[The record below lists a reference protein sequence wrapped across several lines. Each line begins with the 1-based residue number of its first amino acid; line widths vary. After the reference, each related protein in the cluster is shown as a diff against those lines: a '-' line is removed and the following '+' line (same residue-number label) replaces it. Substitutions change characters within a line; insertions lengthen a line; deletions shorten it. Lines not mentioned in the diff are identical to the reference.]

1 MAKVPQAIS
10 EEDVVKDVFNTQGIE
25 AKTELNDEQ
34 IMRVNKLKTLSKIVG
49 CDLLEDHLNDFM
61 ILQKSRQR
69 KSLSEF
75 VDVFKAK
82 AEHATTRTQNFMQK
96 MFG

>member
-1 MAKVPQAIS
+1 MAKVLLNPN
-10 EEDVVKDVFNTQGIE
+10 EEDVVKDIFNTDHIE

-34 IMRVNKLKTLSKIVG
+34 IMRVNKLKTLAKISG
-49 CDLLEDHLNDFM
+49 CDLLEDHLQVFM
-61 ILQKSRQR
+61 TLQKSRQR

-75 VDVFKAK
+75 VDVFKSK
-82 AEHATTRTQNFMQK
+82 AENAVNRSQNFMQK